1 MKPYDLHT
9 HSYYSDGT
17 DSPYELVKKAKEAG
31 LGLVALTDHDTVAG
45 VKEAAEAGKALG
57 IGVLSAVEIDAQ
69 FPSELHIL
77 GYGVGIGHS
86 SVEAHEKEAAARRV
100 WRNEEIVKKLD
111 AAGLNIRPYLEQSKG
126 NGTRLHLARALMLAG
141 YSDTVR
147 NAFDAYLKPGG
158 AGYVESVRPSPK
170 RVIELIHEAGGLAVL
185 AHPKKLN
192 ADAHAVVDALASLG
206 LDGIE
211 AYYPLSTEGEIAL
224 FLSLARQYGLFV
236 TCGSDNHG
244 AYRKN
249 AELGST
255 WRDVRELEKTYE
267 MLVERYG
274 AAPG

>member
-1 MKPYDLHT
+1 M

-31 LGLVALTDHDTVAG
+31 LCLVALTDHDTVAG
-45 VKEAAEAGKALG
+45 VKEAEEAGKALK
-57 IGVLSAVEIDAQ
+57 IGVLSAVEIDAES
-69 FPSELHIL
+69 PAELHIL
-77 GYGVGIGHS
+77 GYGVDTAHPS
-86 SVEAHEKEAAARRV
+86 MEAHEKEAAARRV
-100 WRNEEIVKKLD
+100 RRNGEIVKKLE
-111 AAGLNIRPYLEQSKG
+111 AAGLSITPYLERSKG
-126 NGTRLHLARALMLAG
+126 NGTRLHIARALMLAG

-147 NAFDAYLKPGG
+147 NAFAAYLKPGG

-170 RVIELIHEAGGLAVL
+170 RVIDLIHESAGLAVL
-185 AHPKKLN
+185 AHPRKLN
-192 ADAHAVVDALASLG
+192 ADAHAVVNELASLG

-224 FLSLARQYGLFV
+224 FLSLARQYGLFA

-244 AYRKN
+244 AHRKN

-255 WRDVRELEKTYE
+255 WRDVKELETTYK

-274 AAPG
+274 LTLV